1 MIRLN
6 AFFTLKEGVSTQDVL
21 AITNELV
28 AKSRQDEGNKGYDLY
43 QSTTNPRVFMF
54 CESWETQEALDKH
67 SSAPHFTSAV
77 PALGDLTADG
87 LHIERFESNP
97 E

>member
-6 AFFTLKEGVSTQDVL
+6 AFFTLKEGVSTEDVL

-28 AKSRQDEGNKGYDLY
+28 AKSRQDEGNIGYDLY

-54 CESWETQEALDKH
+54 CESWENAKVLDKH
-67 SSAPHFTSAV
+67 SKAHHFTAAV
-77 PALGDLTADG
+77 PKLGELTTDG
-87 LHIERFESNP
+87 LKIENFEK
-97 E
+97 

>member
-6 AFFTLKEGVSTQDVL
+6 AFFTLKEGISTEEVL

-43 QSTTNPRVFMF
+43 QSTTDPRVFMF
-54 CESWETQEALDKH
+54 CESWENAKVLENH
-67 SSAPHFTSAV
+67 SKAPHFINAV
-77 PALGDLTADG
+77 PKLGVLTADG
-87 LHIERFESNP
+87 LKIESFEK
-97 E
+97 